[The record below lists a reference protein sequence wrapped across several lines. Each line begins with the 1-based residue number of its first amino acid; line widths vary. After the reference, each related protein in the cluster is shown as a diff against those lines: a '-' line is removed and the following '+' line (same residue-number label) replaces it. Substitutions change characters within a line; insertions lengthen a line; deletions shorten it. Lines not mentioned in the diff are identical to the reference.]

1 MDALLSILGLYE
13 ADPDLF
19 AEMIIPP
26 ALSRET
32 LVNNLVMDLAEVNTI
47 ISDPAVMKLA
57 IKHWSESRID
67 VWLHLY
73 ETTQYDYNPIWN
85 KDGYYKETET
95 RDLAGSLSGTS
106 GTDETRTDKRSAY
119 DSTTFQNTD
128 QSILDSDSTVH
139 NDSTDTGTIERE
151 RIEHGNIGVTT
162 TQQMIKEEREIAEFN
177 LYSIIIDEFKQRFC
191 IMVY

>member
-1 MDALLSILGLYE
+1 MDALLSVMGLYR

-19 AEMIIPP
+19 SEMVLPP
-26 ALSRET
+26 ALNRET
-32 LVNNLVMDLAEVNTI
+32 LVNNLVMELAEVNTI
-47 ISDPAVMKLA
+47 ISDPTVMKLS
-57 IKHWSESRID
+57 IGHWSQARVD
-67 VWLHLY
+67 VWTHMW

-95 RDLAGSLSGTS
+95 RDLAGSLDGTS

-119 DSTTFQNTD
+119 DSSAFQNAD

-162 TQQMIKEEREIAEFN
+162 TQQMIQEERDIAEFN
-177 LYSIIIDEFKQRFC
+177 IYAFIIDEFKRRFC

>member
-1 MDALLSILGLYE
+1 MDALLSVMGLYR

-19 AEMIIPP
+19 SEMVLPP
-26 ALSRET
+26 ALNRET
-32 LVNNLVMDLAEVNTI
+32 LVSNLVMELAEVNTI
-47 ISDPAVMKLA
+47 ISDPAVMKLS
-57 IKHWSESRID
+57 IRYWSQARVD
-67 VWLHLY
+67 VWTHMW

-95 RDLAGSLSGTS
+95 RDLAGSLDGTS

-119 DSTTFQNTD
+119 DSSSFQNTD

-162 TQQMIKEEREIAEFN
+162 TQQMIQEEREIAEFN
-177 LYSIIIDEFKQRFC
+177 IYAFIIDEFKRRFC